1 MQVLWNQ
8 SCDKLN
14 RKSVPISENELV
26 DLYKLLPCWQIQC
39 FENARAVRKLFSFA
53 SFKSASL
60 FVKKL
65 TKIQDEQNHHAK
77 VIVDRKNVEVIW
89 WTHMFNN
96 LHKNDFIMAAKT
108 DHLYLHEHSEETN

>member
-39 FENARAVRKLFSFA
+39 FENARAVRKRVIFC
-53 SFKSASL
+53 
-60 FVKKL
+60 KK
-65 TKIQDEQNHHAK
+65 IN
-77 VIVDRKNVEVIW
+77 
-89 WTHMFNN
+89 
-96 LHKNDFIMAAKT
+96 
-108 DHLYLHEHSEETN
+108 